1 MGMGGHWLCEKK
13 TGGEEI
19 QNQFGEGAAA
29 LKENGEAKSWPAA
42 WFFFCVGRSEKIKR
56 CGGRR
61 RLVYLCQWEWGSSL
75 GRMRAVRFFF
85 LEEKGASGGLGCR
98 PFICWLK
105 GKKMGGNG
113 LELVRGSVCAR
124 LETRKRRPTGGA
136 ELLIFS

>member
-29 LKENGEAKSWPAA
+29 LKKNGEAKSWPAA

-61 RLVYLCQWEWGSSL
+61 RLVYLCQWEWGGSL

-85 LEEKGASGGLGCR
+85 GGEGSLWWPRVQAFYLLVEGEENGG
-98 PFICWLK
+98 
-105 GKKMGGNG
+105 
-113 LELVRGSVCAR
+113 
-124 LETRKRRPTGGA
+124 ETVW
-136 ELLIFS
+136 SW